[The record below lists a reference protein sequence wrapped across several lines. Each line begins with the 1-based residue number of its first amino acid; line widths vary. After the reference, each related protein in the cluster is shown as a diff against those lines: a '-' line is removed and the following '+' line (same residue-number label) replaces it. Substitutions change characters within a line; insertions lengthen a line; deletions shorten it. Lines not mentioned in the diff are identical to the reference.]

1 MNGRCPGLGL
11 RRTYGLL
18 AQPGVDLLY
27 MPKLDSMRTESRNS
41 VDCNAHD
48 NSRYLA
54 RLKGESYSPF
64 TDPMNPP
71 GTNRKSEANHE

>member
-1 MNGRCPGLGL
+1 
-11 RRTYGLL
+11 
-18 AQPGVDLLY
+18 